1 MDFAHLGPIQMIIV
15 GFDEDADYQGL
26 ILDELERLSCRGLIR
41 VIDLKFFFKETND
54 QLLSLELTELTDTE
68 IAEYGAVI
76 NGLLGLS
83 ALHSEQAH
91 TDALDAYDHS
101 FGLTP
106 DDIKRIASELE
117 PGEAVGMLLFEHVW
131 AARLKQAI
139 RLTGGYPIAQGL
151 LTPEALMMVGEEV
164 NAIVEAEMTIELA
177 EAVKGA
183 AILDALTTV
192 ELADQVKAAAAA
204 EAAQA
209 LIVAGLIDEAAAQ
222 EAIDVLISAGLIEAS
237 AVREA
242 EQAADDAQ
250 NAVDETITAIERAV
264 GRLGI

>member
-151 LTPEALMMVGEEV
+151 LTPEALMKQAPCEKRNKQQMMLKMLSMKPSLRLRG
-164 NAIVEAEMTIELA
+164 L
-177 EAVKGA
+177 
-183 AILDALTTV
+183 
-192 ELADQVKAAAAA
+192 LADLVYRLPYSNSDHTHQVK
-204 EAAQA
+204 QPM
-209 LIVAGLIDEAAAQ
+209 
-222 EAIDVLISAGLIEAS
+222 
-237 AVREA
+237 
-242 EQAADDAQ
+242 
-250 NAVDETITAIERAV
+250 
-264 GRLGI
+264 